1 MIVKITKTKSMENS
15 NKHGRMTFLQ
25 TFPFFSGKS
34 QIMNLW
40 LEYDSLLMITGG
52 EGIIRIIIMKTIQFC
67 PISDHC
73 TFKKQNCYQKIRN

>member
-15 NKHGRMTFLQ
+15 NKHGRMTFLK
-25 TFPFFSGKS
+25 TFHSFSGKS

-40 LEYDSLLMITGG
+40 LVSDLIILITSG

-67 PISDHC
+67 PQSDHC
-73 TFKKQNCYQKIRN
+73 TFKKQNCCQKIKN